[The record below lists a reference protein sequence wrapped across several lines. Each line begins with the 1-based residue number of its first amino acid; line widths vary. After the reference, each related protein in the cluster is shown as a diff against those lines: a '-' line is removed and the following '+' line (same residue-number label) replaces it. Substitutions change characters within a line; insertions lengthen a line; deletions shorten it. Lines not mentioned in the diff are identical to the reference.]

1 MSFDTNQRVAE
12 ALDEYAELY
21 GLDGATPR
29 KTAAYRNAAEIVR
42 EYERDIST
50 VTPTSLTGIGPS
62 TGGAILQILRTGTF
76 DKLRVL
82 QSQYPVET
90 LRELARVRGIGF
102 KRAYALINDYNIRTV
117 KALSEALDRG
127 RVSDPSGALRN
138 AVAEIIHAPENTSS
152 RGSRL
157 AARAGALD

>member
-1 MSFDTNQRVAE
+1 MSFDTNERVAE

-21 GLDGATPR
+21 GLDGATSR
-29 KTAAYRNAAEIVR
+29 KCAAYRNAAEIVR
-42 EYERDIST
+42 ECGSDIST
-50 VTPTSLTGIGPS
+50 IAPTSLTGIGPS
-62 TGGAILQILRTGTF
+62 TGGAIREILRTGTF
-76 DKLRVL
+76 SKLRVL
-82 QSQYPVET
+82 QSQYPVDT

-117 KALSEALDRG
+117 KALSEALDSG

-138 AVAEIIHAPENTSS
+138 AVAELVAMPENPSS

-157 AARAGALD
+157 ASRAGALD